1 MNRSEDTMSTPKLRW
16 TFLAAVAA
24 VAALAARPARAAGDP
39 LRIGLPTSL
48 TGPYAELGEEA
59 KRGAAFAAD
68 EANAKGGVA
77 GRKVIVETADDE
89 GTPEAGRRAA
99 EKLVHGGFRILTGTV
114 SSAVGLAIGSQVEKW
129 DALYVSSINKSDRIT
144 GDGCNSRVFRA
155 NHSDSMDMAAVGPW
169 LKGRKEQVWVIAAA
183 DYTWGRDSAAAF
195 TRAAEANG
203 KKVVGQY
210 FAPLGTKDYAP
221 YIQQIKAQKPAGL
234 YVAMSGRDAVN
245 FAVQAKQFGLLD
257 SVFAFSQSFAV
268 PATIKGMGDLAEG
281 VWGIVNYTATLDS
294 PSNKDFVARW
304 TKAFGREPANFEAET
319 YLAMV
324 AIFAAVEKANSVEPG
339 AVASALTGVS
349 FDTPFYGRVAM
360 RAADH
365 QLALPNYVGRVAR
378 VGGALKPVIEVAVAA
393 DAAMPPVAR
402 ECK

>member
-1 MNRSEDTMSTPKLRW
+1 LTL
-16 TFLAAVAA
+16 L
-24 VAALAARPARAAGDP
+24 AALALASHPAQAASDP
-39 LRIGLPTSL
+39 IRIGVPTSL
-48 TGPYAELGEEA
+48 TGPYAELGEEG
-59 KRGAAFAAD
+59 KRGAIFAAD
-68 EANAKGGVA
+68 EVNARGGVA
-77 GRKVIVETADDE
+77 GRKVIVEAADDE

-99 EKLVHGGFRILTGTV
+99 EKLVHNGFRILTGTV
-114 SSAVGLAIGSQVEKW
+114 SSGVGLAIGSQVEKW

-144 GDGCNSRVFRA
+144 GEGCNSRVFRA

-169 LKGRKEQVWVIAAA
+169 LKSRKEREWVIAAA
-183 DYTWGRDSAAAF
+183 DYAWGRDSAAAF
-195 TRAAEANG
+195 AKIAAASG
-203 KKVVGQY
+203 KKVTGQY

-221 YIQQIKAQKPAGL
+221 YIQQIRALKPAGL

-245 FAVQAKQFGLLD
+245 FGVQAKQFGLLD

-281 VWGIVNYTATLDS
+281 VWGIVNYTSTLEN
-294 PSNKDFVARW
+294 PGNKDFVARW

-319 YLAMV
+319 YLAMI

-339 AVASALTGVS
+339 AVAGALAHVS
-349 FDTPFYGRVAM
+349 FDTPFYGKVTM

-365 QLALPNYVGRVAR
+365 QLALPNYIGRVAR
-378 VGGALKPVIEVAVAA
+378 VGGALKPVVEVAVGAES
-393 DAAMPPVAR
+393 AMPLVVR

>member
-1 MNRSEDTMSTPKLRW
+1 MTKLRW
-16 TFLAAVAA
+16 ISLAVLAAAA
-24 VAALAARPARAAGDP
+24 PAARAAGEP
-39 LRIGLPTSL
+39 IRIGVPTSL
-48 TGPYAELGEEA
+48 TGAYAELGEEG
-59 KRGAAFAAD
+59 KRGAVFAAD
-68 EANAKGGVA
+68 EVNARGGVA

-89 GTPEAGRRAA
+89 GTPEVGRRAA

-114 SSAVGLAIGSQVEKW
+114 SSAVGLAIGSQVVRW

-144 GDGCNSRVFRA
+144 GDGCNARVFRA

-169 LKGRKEQVWVIAAA
+169 LKSRKEKEWVIAAA

-195 TRAAEANG
+195 AKAAAANG
-203 KKVVGQY
+203 KKISGQF

-221 YIQQIKAQKPAGL
+221 YIQQIKALKPAGL

-245 FAVQAKQFGLLD
+245 FGVQAKQFGLLD
-257 SVFAFSQSFAV
+257 TVFAFSQSFAV

-294 PSNKDFVARW
+294 PGNKDFVARW
-304 TKAFGREPANFEAET
+304 TKTFGREPGNFEAET
-319 YLAMV
+319 YLAMH
-324 AIFAAVEKANSVEPG
+324 AIFAAVEKANSVEPA
-339 AVASALTGVS
+339 AVAAALAHVS
-349 FDTPFYGRVAM
+349 FETPFYGKVTM

-378 VGGALKPVIEVAVAA
+378 VNGALKPVVEVAVGAE
-393 DAAMPPVAR
+393 AAMPPVAR
-402 ECK
+402 ECR